1 MKLPDVWREQFTDH
15 IPSML
20 RLEAA
25 NAFRLN
31 QLPETLECWKKKK
44 EELRKRLKESFGS
57 SIDHKLALD
66 CHETGKVRMD
76 GYTVK
81 KVYYQSR
88 KDFYVTAN
96 LYIPDGKGPFP
107 GVICMHGHNMEG
119 KMAERVQG
127 GGHILAKDG
136 YVALVVDAFGSGERV
151 TKHGVF
157 EYHGG
162 TLGSSLMTI
171 GETLMGIQ
179 IVDNMRGV
187 DLLCSLDCV
196 DASRIGA
203 TGGSGGGNQ
212 TMWLAAMDERIKASV
227 PVVSVGSFQS
237 YVTGTNCIC
246 EFLPD
251 GLTYTEEAGVLAL
264 SAPNPM
270 KICNCLRDSNPTFY
284 PSEMLRTYAEL
295 RKIYQLY
302 GADEKLANQIF
313 NLPHGYW
320 PEIREAMLGFFD
332 LHLKGIGHGGPRA
345 GKKFE
350 LLPEE
355 KLMVFKKGKRD
366 KKVVSIADY
375 CRKKGTALRKDFLAR
390 EKMDIGKAKKELA
403 GILRIDKPLVL
414 KQVQEYS
421 PDGEWARMALETEC
435 GRMVPVLLRKP
446 SGKKTDYVVLAAPA
460 GKKELEETLIMKEAL
475 ESGKGIVAFDLW
487 ATGETDKTAEPYSSL
502 PPYHVISRAALWL
515 GHSMMGE
522 WVRDYQMIAAFLK
535 KFCGAETVSFGGFK
549 EAGLA
554 ALFAAALRTEK
565 CDAVLE
571 KAPLSFVF
579 GNDVPPKFFTMAF
592 YLPGMLKWGDVSLA
606 AALVE
611 GEASFIEPVMSDGKA
626 VSEKDLKDFEK
637 EFKDIAAKCI

>member
-1 MKLPDVWREQFTDH
+1 MKLPDVWREAFTDH

-25 NAFRLN
+25 KAFRKN
-31 QLPETLECWKKKK
+31 QLPDTFECWKKKK
-44 EELRKRLKESFGS
+44 EGLRKRLWNYLVG
-57 SIDHKLALD
+57 SIDHKLDLD

-81 KVYYQSR
+81 KIYYQSR

-107 GVICMHGHNMEG
+107 AVICMHGHNMEG

-127 GGHILAKDG
+127 GGHVLAKDG

-151 TKHGVF
+151 TEHGVF

-162 TLGSSLMTI
+162 TLGASLMNI

-179 IVDNMRGV
+179 IADNMRGV

-246 EFLPD
+246 ELLPD

-264 SAPNPM
+264 SAPNAM
-270 KICNCLRDSNPTFY
+270 KICNCLQDCNPTFY

-302 GADEKLANQIF
+302 GADEKLATQIF

-375 CRKKGTALRKDFLAR
+375 CRKKGTELRKDFLAR
-390 EKMDIGKAKKELA
+390 KKMDIGKARKELA
-403 GILRIDKPLVL
+403 STLRIDKLLVL

-421 PDGEWARMALETEC
+421 PSGEWARMALETEC
-435 GRMVPVLLRKP
+435 GRMMPVLLKKP
-446 SGKKTDYVVLAAPA
+446 SGKKNDYVALAAPA
-460 GKKELEETLIMKEAL
+460 GKGELEETLMMKEAL
-475 ESGKGIVAFDLW
+475 ESGKGIVVFDLW
-487 ATGETDKTAEPYSSL
+487 ATGETDKTSEPQYL
-502 PPYHVISRAALWL
+502 PPYHLISRGALWL
-515 GHSMMGE
+515 GHSMLGE
-522 WVRDYQMIAAFLK
+522 WVRDYQMIFSFLK
-535 KFCGAETVSFGGFK
+535 KFCGADNISLCGLK

-554 ALFAAALRTEK
+554 ALFAAALSSEK

-571 KAPLSFVF
+571 KTPLSFVF
-579 GNDVPPKFFTMAF
+579 GEEVPPKFFSMAF
-592 YLPGMLKWGDVSLA
+592 YLPGMLQWGDVSLA
-606 AALVE
+606 AMLMN
-611 GEASFIEPVMSDGKA
+611 GEASFIEPVTSDGKTA
-626 VSEKDLKDFEK
+626 SAKDLKIFEK
-637 EFKDIAAKCI
+637 EIKDIAAKCI